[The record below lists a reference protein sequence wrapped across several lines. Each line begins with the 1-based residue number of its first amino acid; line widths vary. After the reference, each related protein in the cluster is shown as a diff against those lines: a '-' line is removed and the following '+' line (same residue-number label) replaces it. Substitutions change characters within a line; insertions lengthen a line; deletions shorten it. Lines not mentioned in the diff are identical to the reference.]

1 MTATSTSLDS
11 PAPAGQHVAWPF
23 RPAGFLILMALLQLL
38 HMALRPVLSATVGT
52 DDVDQLLFSQV
63 LAVGYS
69 YEQMPLYT
77 WLMWGATQL
86 LGPTVIAVALVKY
99 SLVFLI
105 HAFTYLAARQALN
118 DPRLQVAAGLSPM
131 AFYPI
136 GWRLHEADTYS
147 VLATALL
154 MALVWLALRLLRGR
168 SFLVYLGLGV
178 ALGLGLLSSGFF
190 GIGALAFLLALA
202 AAAPGRRALFHL
214 GMLLALAIAAAI
226 VWPYAE
232 WALDQGAPFVD
243 RVWYL
248 LAQGRSAADLDPWY
262 LRAYKGVEALVLSGL
277 PFWIIAAVVF
287 FNSLR
292 PLPGSRVRISSAGR
306 VLWAYLPLLVIGT
319 VAATIALDMHQVS
332 NFRVYPSTLPLAL
345 LVFWRIE
352 QFGARP
358 ASLRWTWLVFALL
371 TVVIIQARFQ
381 HIEAGPAFCKQCRM
395 QAPYPSV
402 AEIVREAGYDGRG
415 TIVAGDNYVA
425 GNFHLQF
432 PEARV
437 VSSRYPEFAP
447 PPGPGTGPCLVIW
460 HEGMG
465 WENRTRFEDY
475 LAANDIVLPPED
487 QIPLTVVEVPHTPR
501 IIMPN
506 RTIEMRFV
514 LFPGPVGTC
523 R

>member
-1 MTATSTSLDS
+1 MAATSTPYGS
-11 PAPAGQHVAWPF
+11 PAASPRVAWPF
-23 RPAGFLILMALLQLL
+23 RPSGFLILMALLQLL
-38 HMALRPVLSATVGT
+38 HMALRPLLSATVGT

-86 LGPTVIAVALVKY
+86 LGPTVLAVALVKY
-99 SLVFLI
+99 GLVFLI
-105 HAFTYLAARQALN
+105 HAFTYFAAREALR

-136 GWRLHEADTYS
+136 GWRLHEADSYS
-147 VLATALL
+147 VLATVL
-154 MALVWLALRLLRGR
+154 MMAVAWLALRLLRER
-168 SFLVYLGLGV
+168 RLIVYLGLGV

-190 GIGALAFLLALA
+190 GIGAAAFLLALA
-202 AAAPGRRALFHL
+202 AAAEGRRALFHW
-214 GMLLALAIAAAI
+214 GMLLALPIAAAI

-232 WALDQGAPFVD
+232 WVLDQGAPFWE
-243 RVWYL
+243 RFWQQ

-262 LRAYKGVEALVLSGL
+262 LRGYKAVEALVLAGL

-292 PLPGSRVRISSAGR
+292 PLPRDAVARSPLGS
-306 VLWAYLPLLVIGT
+306 VLWAYLPLLVAAT
-319 VAATIALDMHQVS
+319 VAAAIALDMHQLG

-345 LVFWRIE
+345 LFFWRVE
-352 QFGARP
+352 QIGPRP

-371 TVVIIQARFQ
+371 TVVVIQARFQ

-425 GNFHLQF
+425 GNFHVQF

-465 WENRTRFEDY
+465 WSNRTRFEDY
-475 LAANDIVLPPED
+475 LATNEITLPPED